1 MYISEFVTMQN
12 IIEILFDLLLGFF
25 SAKNFFFLILFTF
38 LIFSFIL
45 LLFLI
50 VLCFV

>member
-25 SAKNFFFLILFTF
+25 SAKNFFFLIF